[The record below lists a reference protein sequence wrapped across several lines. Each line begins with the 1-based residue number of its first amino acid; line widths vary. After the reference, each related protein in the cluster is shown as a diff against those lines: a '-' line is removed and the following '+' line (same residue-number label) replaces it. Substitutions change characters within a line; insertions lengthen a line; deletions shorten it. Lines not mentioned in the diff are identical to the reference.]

1 MRQEAANKS
10 NCSAGVESGAEAGW
24 SQFTSWEQWFS
35 QIAPVHIERR
45 WLRSLATRWDYRVTN
60 SALLEELRPK
70 PQDRVLEIGCGP
82 GTWTR
87 AIASRCREVVAVDI
101 SASMI
106 EEARKRTCGLPVKYI
121 HSDFLS
127 CSPNGKFDKIFAV
140 RSTEYIASR
149 DLLARKTSELLAPG
163 GTVVIITKTRFSIWR
178 GRVRLLSLQECLS
191 ACRKGAGPELPR
203 PRQYHSSPGQLA
215 QAFKPYGLYVT
226 GVRPVVFR
234 PPVFRDGFHEVPIIP
249 DSIAGPFLDFFSL
262 LHTVV
267 SRTPRALAT
276 LPQALSESYCITL
289 RSLESADAHMDS

>member
-1 MRQEAANKS
+1 MH
-10 NCSAGVESGAEAGW
+10 SGAKAHCW
-24 SQFTSWEQWFS
+24 QARSWEQWFS
-35 QIAPVHIERR
+35 SIAQVHLERR
-45 WLRSLATRWDYRVTN
+45 WLHSRATRWDYRVTR
-60 SALLEELRPK
+60 SALLEELRPGPK
-70 PQDRVLEIGCGP
+70 DRVLEIGCGP

-87 AIASRCREVVAVDI
+87 EIARLSKEVVAVDI

-106 EEARKRTCGLPVKYI
+106 EEARKRTRNLPVTYI
-121 HSDFLS
+121 RSDFLS
-127 CSPNGKFDKIFAV
+127 CQPDGKFDKIFAV
-140 RSTEYIASR
+140 RSTEYIADR

-191 ACRKGAGPELPR
+191 AHRKGAGPELPR

-267 SRTPRALAT
+267 SRTPRALAA
-276 LPQALSESYCITL
+276 LPLLLSESYCITL
-289 RSLESADAHMDS
+289 RSLESADAHIDS